1 MNLKLHKCAF
11 LQPSDVSHQLG
22 VKGNY
27 LIDRQTINA
36 VTAEGYLELKINFK
50 LLIIFCKIE
59 LECLKLSGK
68 VFVLSHKTMFV
79 LLKYLYNVTAV
90 CNIAR
95 QIL

>member
-1 MNLKLHKCAF
+1 MLS
-11 LQPSDVSHQLG
+11 LQ
-22 VKGNY
+22 K
-27 LIDRQTINA
+27 
-36 VTAEGYLELKINFK
+36 VTLELKMNFK